1 MYRLFTI
8 ALILLV
14 ADCVAAQEQVQRKRV
29 VGMST
34 RQGMRQGSYARFY
47 RSSRGVVVNQQEVVR
62 GQLARPE
69 DQAVSGSSGDN
80 VEGSLERKALERRGQ
95 LRHK

>member
-1 MYRLFTI
+1 MFRVFVISLSLFAGGTAI
-8 ALILLV
+8 
-14 ADCVAAQEQVQRKRV
+14 AQEQMQPKRV

-47 RSSRGVVVNQQEVVR
+47 RSSRGFVINQQEVAR

-69 DQAVSGSSGDN
+69 EKRETGDDI
-80 VEGSLERKALERRGQ
+80 EGSLERRALERRRQ
-95 LRHK
+95 LGRR